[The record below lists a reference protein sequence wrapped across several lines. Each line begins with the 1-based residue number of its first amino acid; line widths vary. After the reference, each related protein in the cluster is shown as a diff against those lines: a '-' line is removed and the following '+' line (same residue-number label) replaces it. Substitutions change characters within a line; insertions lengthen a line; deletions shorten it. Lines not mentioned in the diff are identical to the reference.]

1 MAIWELTTVDKKS
14 VEEHVIWTKGDQQ
27 IIRIDG
33 YRWGTYTSDSEEVP
47 EIDLENPDGLLVSE
61 LEGFEMSSLDDGWYG
76 DWEFP
81 DDMPEEEQQ
90 RLINL
95 WEDDWYDGLEGEG
108 WTNTECLVWMYG
120 PLSLEKVK

>member
-1 MAIWELTTVDKKS
+1 
-14 VEEHVIWTKGDQQ
+14 
-27 IIRIDG
+27 
-33 YRWGTYTSDSEEVP
+33 
-47 EIDLENPDGLLVSE
+47 
-61 LEGFEMSSLDDGWYG
+61 MSSLDDGWYG